1 MGKLTKKSRVL
12 RILQIPLL
20 AALLVAASVQA
31 QPGPGMG
38 GGMGGGSGANWRA
51 NQANTPGFM
60 LMSEQERLEHQNRM
74 RSLQTYDECTAY
86 VGEHRA
92 QMALRAQEKGV
103 TLQSPG
109 SPCETMK
116 SRGRIK

>member
-1 MGKLTKKSRVL
+1 MG
-12 RILQIPLL
+12 
-20 AALLVAASVQA
+20 
-31 QPGPGMG
+31 GGMG
-38 GGMGGGSGANWRA
+38 GGSGGGSGANWRA
-51 NQANTPGFM
+51 NQANTPGFT
-60 LMSEQERLEHQNRM
+60 LMSEQERIEHQNRM
-74 RSLQTYDECTAY
+74 RSLQTYDECSAY
-86 VGEHRA
+86 VGEHRT